1 MKRKVY
7 YVVKETVVTL
17 EDASVATKVT
27 RLPSQ
32 FLALEHAC
40 NYAEQQPQD
49 ADSVYWV
56 SFEWEDA
63 EDESSDSVEASENL
77 DTSPERRLEI
87 YENLHDILSDMIEDG
102 RLRREDFQQDYDAIV
117 DLLQS
122 PELAS

>member
-7 YVVKETVVTL
+7 FAVRETAGDGDT
-17 EDASVATKVT
+17 DSSVT
-27 RLPSQ
+27 RVPGQ
-32 FLALEHAC
+32 FSTSEEAWEHA
-40 NYAEQQPQD
+40 NQQPMED
-49 ADSVYWV
+49 GWVWVMSTWINAD
-56 SFEWEDA
+56 ETADGA
-63 EDESSDSVEASENL
+63 EVSVEKL
-77 DTSPERRLEI
+77 DTSPARRLEI